1 MNNSEF
7 SEFASKKLAPLRHD
21 GFERASFK
29 YFLES
34 GTVNASFLQLI
45 KELCDEY
52 HEKILNGNI
61 LGSGNPDCPLC
72 HGSGEYHIGGS
83 FGGPITVHKCNCGK
97 MDLERT

>member
-1 MNNSEF
+1 MNNIEF

-61 LGSGNPDCPLC
+61 LESSESFLPLECPHC
-72 HGSGEYHIGGS
+72 GEHFS
-83 FGGPITVHKCNCGK
+83 
-97 MDLERT
+97 ERIDTEGHRCLLRRNDAERS

>member
-7 SEFASKKLAPLRHD
+7 SQLASKKLAPLRHD

-45 KELCDEY
+45 KELCDDY
-52 HEKILNGNI
+52 HAKILNEGI
-61 LGSGNPDCPLC
+61 LDRSESFLPFNCPHC
-72 HGSGEYHIGGS
+72 GES
-83 FGGPITVHKCNCGK
+83 FTELIDTEGHRCVLRRN
-97 MDLERT
+97 DAERS

>member
-34 GTVNASFLQLI
+34 GTVNASFLQLL
-45 KELCDEY
+45 KELCDDY
-52 HEKILNGNI
+52 HAKILNENI
-61 LGSGNPDCPLC
+61 LESDKKVCELNRWFYSCKLYNINKGCD
-72 HGSGEYHIGGS
+72 
-83 FGGPITVHKCNCGK
+83 NCEHFK
-97 MDLERT
+97 QTFRERT